1 MRARFSMVADTIGSV
16 GLVWSWGG
24 PKATDL
30 SYSFRSMLTTRN
42 RTGSPKCRVNH
53 LTAVS
58 RAREGRGAP
67 RARQQSA
74 PPMPRRATRAR
85 RIPFSVGPF
94 SVGGCRMVPTPGQRY
109 RGRRDGLDIE
119 AGGGVVVAPFSVGP
133 FSVGGCRMVPTPGQ
147 LRGQPDNTPH
157 RNGTDDRALG
167 RALALAFPAGAIG
180 LFIWA
185 PSGAT
190 NQAERQTDPHPRRP
204 TTWPIPFSPNGSG
217 RPGAGARMVMATTAE
232 ARG

>member
-1 MRARFSMVADTIGSV
+1 MSASPCR
-16 GLVWSWGG
+16 
-24 PKATDL
+24 
-30 SYSFRSMLTTRN
+30 
-42 RTGSPKCRVNH
+42 GSPAPRSDCAANSTDKGRAPKLLQNLGRVNH

-85 RIPFSVGPF
+85 RI
-94 SVGGCRMVPTPGQRY
+94 
-109 RGRRDGLDIE
+109 
-119 AGGGVVVAPFSVGP
+119 PFSVGP